1 MEGHSKRIMAGFANR
16 SGPGPAS
23 GAGRRLSRTLTRP
36 KGCAHSMA
44 MRASAPFLLAAALA
58 APAPASEAPP
68 PSPAHAV
75 DPDVREIVSG
85 ISPERIQRSIYV
97 LASFKTR
104 HTLSDPLPSGDG
116 IGGAAAWIR
125 AEFAR
130 VSTAGGGRLRVELDE
145 FRQAPLPPL
154 VPRSVAIV
162 NVIATLNGSRPGS
175 SDRVYV
181 VCAHYDSRAK
191 N

>member
-58 APAPASEAPP
+58 APAPASVAPP

-116 IGGAAAWIR
+116 IGGGAAEGR
-125 AEFAR
+125 AR
-130 VSTAGGGRLRVELDE
+130 QLRA
-145 FRQAPLPPL
+145 APLAAPEPAEG
-154 VPRSVAIV
+154 PDHEHRRDAQ
-162 NVIATLNGSRPGS
+162 GDRPGFRGQ
-175 SDRVYV
+175 DPGRERTLRFPGDEPPG
-181 VCAHYDSRAK
+181 CGKPRARRR
-191 N
+191 